1 MKSKIIILVGAL
13 VLVLVLGAGLK
24 MLFFPSVSDALFQL
38 NSNKLKQAPAN
49 VVLLRPTHFPK
60 SERSGIMVNSVEH
73 KGKSSQWMMGRNVSL
88 QSVIALAY
96 RYNAGRVSLPSG
108 APTGKYDFLV
118 TTTADPEEHL
128 QSAIR
133 HKLGYTAAVETRDA
147 PVMAL
152 KVEDP
157 NSQAMKVSTG
167 TREDITPKNGRL
179 YFTHVRLSVISDGL
193 EGMLKTPVVDKTGM
207 TNFYDFSLL
216 WDSKTA
222 QKIQSGTL
230 DDETGRKILSSWGLG
245 LEPDTASIEMLVVR
259 K

>member
-1 MKSKIIILVGAL
+1 MKTKTVTLIGVLI
-13 VLVLVLGAGLK
+13 LVLVLGVGVK
-24 MLFFPSVSDALFQL
+24 MFFFPFVSDAIFQM

-60 SERSGIMVNSVEH
+60 SGRNGIVYTSVER
-73 KGKSSQWMMGRNVSL
+73 KGKSSQWIMGRNVSL
-88 QSVIALAY
+88 QTVIATAY
-96 RYNAGRVSLPSG
+96 SYNAGRVSLPPG
-108 APTGKYDFLV
+108 ASTANYDFLV
-118 TTTADPEEHL
+118 TTASDPEQHL

-133 HKLGYTAAVETRDA
+133 HKLGYTADVETRDT

-157 NSQAMKVSTG
+157 NSQAMKVSTAE
-167 TREDITPKNGRL
+167 REDITPKNGRL
-179 YFTHVRLSVISDGL
+179 YFTHVRLSVVTDGL

-230 DDETGRKILSSWGLG
+230 DEETGRKILTGWGLG
-245 LEPDTASIEMLVVR
+245 LEPDTASIEMLVV
-259 K
+259 KK